1 MTKKNLFSKIKALL
15 LDLDGTVYAGDHEI
29 PGASEFIRKCRTAG
43 IRSVFAT
50 NRSNRTPEVV
60 CDQLNSYGIGCV
72 PDDVVSTSIATAR
85 YVGSG
90 TAFIIGEYGL
100 QKALEDQGIVIT
112 ENSPDYV
119 IVSIDQQ
126 FTYDK
131 LKLACKLLDKGAKFI
146 ATNMD
151 PRLKLQGTTV
161 PGTGSIVAAVMT
173 ASGRNPIVIGKP
185 ERHLMDMAIDKC
197 HCLPSEALV
206 IGDNL
211 DTDIAAGIHAGID
224 TVLLLTG
231 VSTEADVAQSPF
243 KPTYIIKDFAEL
255 TSAFFNLK

>member
-1 MTKKNLFSKIKALL
+1 M
-15 LDLDGTVYAGDHEI
+15 
-29 PGASEFIRKCRTAG
+29 
-43 IRSVFAT
+43 
-50 NRSNRTPEVV
+50 
-60 CDQLNSYGIGCV
+60 
-72 PDDVVSTSIATAR
+72 
-85 YVGSG
+85 
-90 TAFIIGEYGL
+90 
-100 QKALEDQGIVIT
+100 EDQGIVIT
-112 ENSPDYV
+112 QDNPDYV

-131 LKLACKLLDKGAKFI
+131 LKLACQLLDKGAKFI

-151 PRLKLQGTTV
+151 TRLKLAGTIV

-173 ASGRNPIVIGKP
+173 ASGRDPIVIGKP
-185 ERHLMDMAIDKC
+185 ERHLMDMALEKC

-231 VSTEADVAQSPF
+231 VSTEADVAHSPF

-255 TSAFFNLK
+255 TSAFFNTK